1 MKRGV
6 FFDFDSTMTTP
17 IKLPRFHR
25 HAVADSPEIFASMTP
40 QVFVLFGLDKETG
53 DTDITIDGLD
63 HDRQSWVD
71 HAAHAAGIAG
81 AVEWLW
87 DVFSLASVTGGA
99 HCGDS
104 EHACMETVMSGIFC
118 QKILLKVMRHF
129 RDLRS
134 PDFRRY
140 APHPRWDGQA
150 RMRLRC
156 QCVKA
161 DGDSDDV
168 VGDVDVLLVIMSR
181 NLKLLLHALLARLR
195 CVMFDGMREI
205 LANFGGRQRLARL
218 GQVFEELTKMGCELF
233 IVSIGFRDSCILPH
247 LQAVGL
253 EQHFKPENVFGQD
266 SKALQERGFVKGR
279 LIADLMSDPSRG
291 WLPTEALFVDDSVRH
306 TEAAAPYCEVVRV
319 RGNGL
324 SFLELDAVEALA
336 RGERKPLPGRVP
348 WQLHEDEAVKALG
361 GSAAMPG
368 AWYVVQAESR
378 EPCSVFLL
386 STMSL
391 GVGVFSLPT
400 VWNEIGWLWG
410 MGLCCYFGLL
420 STLLM
425 LNLLD
430 IVKHHNTESWEEL
443 CRFAPLARTCSRVS
457 LLISLLIGNA
467 AHMQTIAGMLF
478 DILTFFI
485 TDDYGQ
491 YHFSNTQRAVLILIF
506 LGVASPFC
514 FADNLAA
521 LQHVGH
527 SVALVVMLLCAAV
540 VVTSCVT
547 IGRGLGAHGEFA
559 TPATV
564 PDFKAFLTS
573 APNVCFAFTGMLS
586 FWEVF
591 AALKKGAGVDEAFP
605 RMKKTAICSG
615 ILVLSLYLLVSGFCI
630 WTFGTEAGKQRKGN
644 GFGNVLYNFPI
655 TDYPITLLCAAL
667 VVVIVLEYPIINFPM
682 VNMILNVNRAR
693 MLIVILLDLA
703 VPDLPDVFGLCGS
716 LGLSLF
722 CYVVPGYI
730 CIVAGRGLLGKIV
743 GAFAVVTGLTMLFG
757 GTFFILK
764 RVVTGTE

>member
-1 MKRGV
+1 MSFSV
-6 FFDFDSTMTTP
+6 VPPM
-17 IKLPRFHR
+17 
-25 HAVADSPEIFASMTP
+25 E
-40 QVFVLFGLDKETG
+40 E
-53 DTDITIDGLD
+53 
-63 HDRQSWVD
+63 
-71 HAAHAAGIAG
+71 AAAAM
-81 AVEWLW
+81 
-87 DVFSLASVTGGA
+87 FP
-99 HCGDS
+99 
-104 EHACMETVMSGIFC
+104 
-118 QKILLKVMRHF
+118 
-129 RDLRS
+129 
-134 PDFRRY
+134 PD
-140 APHPRWDGQA
+140 
-150 RMRLRC
+150 
-156 QCVKA
+156 
-161 DGDSDDV
+161 DGDSPNG
-168 VGDVDVLLVIMSR
+168 GD
-181 NLKLLLHALLARLR
+181 KK
-195 CVMFDGMREI
+195 G
-205 LANFGGRQRLARL
+205 
-218 GQVFEELTKMGCELF
+218 LTK
-233 IVSIGFRDSCILPH
+233 VSS
-247 LQAVGL
+247 
-253 EQHFKPENVFGQD
+253 
-266 SKALQERGFVKGR
+266 
-279 LIADLMSDPSRG
+279 
-291 WLPTEALFVDDSVRH
+291 
-306 TEAAAPYCEVVRV
+306 
-319 RGNGL
+319 
-324 SFLELDAVEALA
+324 
-336 RGERKPLPGRVP
+336 
-348 WQLHEDEAVKALG
+348 
-361 GSAAMPG
+361 
-368 AWYVVQAESR
+368 
-378 EPCSVFLL
+378 SVFLL

-682 VNMILNVNRAR
+682 VNMILNVRTLGLKNRRYAR
-693 MLIVILLDLA
+693 HFISLAGMLIVILLDLA